1 MVSLAF
7 QLASAQT
14 PGQSASTRLATLS
27 RRSTDHSTLSVRSAA
42 AAGLSVVGM
51 STSLDAE
58 ALKGAGAH
66 IVARDFTDPG
76 LISLVRERT
85 GMA

>member
-1 MVSLAF
+1 
-7 QLASAQT
+7 
-14 PGQSASTRLATLS
+14 
-27 RRSTDHSTLSVRSAA
+27 
-42 AAGLSVVGM
+42 M

-66 IVARDFTDPG
+66 IVARDFTDAG
-76 LISLVRERT
+76 LIALVRERT